1 MRTFANAKCNPP
13 RSPIGLSRMHIR
25 PVNVVE
31 GSMGNSLGQ
40 VTFNVDEAYVHP
52 R

>member
-1 MRTFANAKCNPP
+1 MGGGNGETL
-13 RSPIGLSRMHIR
+13 I
-25 PVNVVE
+25 VE
-31 GSMGNSLGQ
+31 NSIGNSLGQ

>member
-1 MRTFANAKCNPP
+1 MSGMGGGNGETL
-13 RSPIGLSRMHIR
+13 I
-25 PVNVVE
+25 VE